1 MSFSGTR
8 RKFLQAAAAI
18 GATGALAMVGD
29 GAIFEANRPELVSL
43 EIPLPR
49 LGASWDGVRIVQLS
63 DFHYDD
69 YFSVVPIRKAVDIVN
84 SLQPDLVVLTGDFVT
99 SPVSDSRRGSARRAA
114 KPVKPCCELLV
125 QMRSPSGILAVL

>member
-1 MSFSGTR
+1 MGAGRQALPPVPMVRCSIDAIVEMDRSAIALSGLEIRTLKRRPTGLSFSGTR

-49 LGASWDGVRIVQLS
+49 LGASWDGVRIVQL
-63 DFHYDD
+63 
-69 YFSVVPIRKAVDIVN
+69 
-84 SLQPDLVVLTGDFVT
+84 
-99 SPVSDSRRGSARRAA
+99 
-114 KPVKPCCELLV
+114 
-125 QMRSPSGILAVL
+125 